1 MGYKYDIFGWYIGQG
16 TGERSTETAPDNQ
29 ALTEVEEELRSN
41 WTGHKWIELPYRHF
55 NFEETQEPELVPDVI
70 TRRQAKQQLLLV
82 GLLDVVDVGIAAIE
96 DETER
101 RMAQIYWEDSQE
113 FERNH
118 PLLISL
124 GMSILG
130 LTEEQLDDLF
140 IAASKL

>member
-1 MGYKYDIFGWYIGQG
+1 M
-16 TGERSTETAPDNQ
+16 
-29 ALTEVEEELRSN
+29 
-41 WTGHKWIELPYRHF
+41 
-55 NFEETQEPELVPDVI
+55 LVP
-70 TRRQAKQQLLLV
+70 LGV
-82 GLLDVVDVGIAAIE
+82 GYRMNKIVGFIQIVS
-96 DETER
+96 ER
-101 RMAQIYWEDSQE
+101 RIYWEDSQE

>member
-1 MGYKYDIFGWYIGQG
+1 MLDDSLNASTSVKIGAYLGVGYRMNKI
-16 TGERSTETAPDNQ
+16 
-29 ALTEVEEELRSN
+29 
-41 WTGHKWIELPYRHF
+41 
-55 NFEETQEPELVPDVI
+55 
-70 TRRQAKQQLLLV
+70 V
-82 GLLDVVDVGIAAIE
+82 GFIQIVSEWRLA
-96 DETER
+96 R
-101 RMAQIYWEDSQE
+101 IYWEDSQE